1 MFTKPNWGYKEPIDM
16 NEFKPR
22 NGLIIQTET
31 ASTDPYLDANK
42 KLVSSDVTPTEL
54 DYLDGVSS
62 NIQTQLD
69 SKASSSSVTD
79 HLNDTA
85 DAHDASAISSVAAG
99 NLAATTVQ
107 AALDEL
113 QTDIDTRAP
122 SNSPTLTTPTTD
134 IITLDGQASTP
145 ANPSAGNYKVYVK
158 DATQK
163 LTVLDSTGAETTVGT
178 GSGGG
183 ATTNY
188 IASPDGTAI
197 GDWATYDDGA
207 SSSPVDGTGG
217 SPGATFAVSTS
228 STMRSTSNFL
238 FTHDAANRQG
248 EGFSYLMAIDP
259 SDRGKVLRLSFDYL
273 VASGTY
279 ADDGMSVW
287 SYDATNATL
296 IQPAPYLIKNSS
308 LIERFNCEVQVPSSC
323 ASLRVIFHVTTTTAT
338 AYTIRFDD
346 FNFGPQA
353 KLYGSPITDWNTSW
367 TPTGTLSTNVTYYG
381 KWRKVGDSMQIE
393 GMISFSGANT
403 QGVANITLPN
413 SANLDTTKFSPVAT
427 GRAVFGS
434 ARIYDSSTDQSY
446 DAVVTY
452 DTATSIRFSRGDTTA
467 GSATDTS
474 SNRPITFA
482 SGDIIAFNAIV
493 PILGW
498 SSSLVMSSDASTRVI
513 GARFNNSATSI
524 SGTPAKVVW
533 TNTDKDDVAGY
544 SSGTYTIKVPGW
556 YDIYASLYIAA
567 TPSVDQAA
575 VIYIYRSGAA
585 IKDYV
590 HRYKV
595 ASATTLSISV
605 NDCAYFTA
613 GQTIDIYA
621 ESNATSPSIS
631 SSTTKNVFSIS
642 RRAGPAQIAASESVS
657 ALYTG
662 APPTGTLTSA
672 YNTTTF
678 GTKRKDSHN
687 AYSSGTYTVPVS
699 GTYSIAAQTRHDA
712 TYAAGN
718 TAGIAL
724 FIDGVQYETGLNNA
738 GGVEVT
744 LWPQLSVHSV
754 PLLAG
759 QLVTIRSYNNGTT
772 PVFVSNANQNY
783 FSIVRTGNY

>member
-1 MFTKPNWGYKEPIDM
+1 LS

-22 NGLIIQTET
+22 NGLIIPTET
-31 ASTDPYLDANK
+31 ASTVPYLDANK

-113 QTDIDTRAP
+113 QSDIDTRAP
-122 SNSPTLTTPTTD
+122 SNSPTLTTPSTD

-183 ATTNY
+183 ATPNY

-217 SPGATFAVSTS
+217 SPASTYAVSTDS
-228 STMRSTSNFL
+228 SLRGTSNFL
-238 FTHDAANRQG
+238 WTHSAANRQG

-287 SYDATNATL
+287 FYDATNATL

-353 KLYGSPITDWNTSW
+353 KLYGSPITDWVSY
-367 TPTGTLSTNVTYYG
+367 TPTGNLSTNVTYYG

-413 SANLDTTKFSPVAT
+413 SANLDATKFSPVAT

-446 DAVVTY
+446 DAVVTH

-482 SGDIIAFNAIV
+482 SGDSIAFNAIV

-498 SSSLVMSSDASTRVI
+498 SSSLVMSSDADTRVVSLSAYRGTSNLTVTAATPLEVI
-513 GARFNNSATSI
+513 FNFINTNGDTHGGYTKATGRYI
-524 SGTPAKVVW
+524 A
-533 TNTDKDDVAGY
+533 
-544 SSGTYTIKVPGW
+544 KVPGW
-556 YDIYASLYIAA
+556 YRFSSNLAWGMGGTAASSIKAYAKKNGTGSAIGYVEYTDLTSNKNYGVVTSGKIHLNAGDYISIWAEC
-567 TPSVDQAA
+567 
-575 VIYIYRSGAA
+575 
-585 IKDYV
+585 
-590 HRYKV
+590 
-595 ASATTLSISV
+595 ASQNTTLLFSNLGITFELERIS
-605 NDCAYFTA
+605 
-613 GQTIDIYA
+613 
-621 ESNATSPSIS
+621 
-631 SSTTKNVFSIS
+631 
-642 RRAGPAQIAASESVS
+642 GPAQIAASESIS
-657 ALYTG
+657 ASYSSN
-662 APPTGTLTSA
+662 ASQSINSA
-672 YNTTTF
+672 STTIIDF
-678 GTKRKDSHN
+678 EDKQWDSHN
-687 AYSSGTYTVPVS
+687 AVTTGASWKFTAPISGIYSVS
-699 GTYSIAAQTRHDA
+699 AIVAFSSLAW
-712 TYAAGN
+712 
-718 TAGIAL
+718 TAGHVLDLYL
-724 FIDGVQYETGLNNA
+724 FKNGSNFKGFDIMR
-738 GGVEVT
+738 VEGSMTDVMARQGT
-744 LWPQLSVHSV
+744 RTVR
-754 PLLAG
+754 LLAG
-759 QLVTIRSYNNGTT
+759 QYIDVRLYHSRGSASTLNGSAEY
-772 PVFVSNANQNY
+772 VNI
-783 FSIVRTGNY
+783 SIDRVGNY